1 MSDEVVEDFSIK
13 LAYIPCQFNIQRK
26 HVEIPSLVNESPSW
40 LIPLNEIIGFKTDHH
55 HEVVTVQV
63 HDKYISDSSS
73 SESDTDIPFRSRTS
87 EIDTNNDGYSYYT
100 SPDATPRPH
109 FTTPAIP
116 INAPPRSRSRTR
128 LLSRNTSQESIAQ
141 ASSVHSERKYVRQHH
156 ASNDIRKF
164 QIDSFEAHGR
174 VTNYAKVLFFMPRY
188 IRCTSTCYEK
198 LVSSTRGIPRPIKT
212 FIALLA
218 AAESGCQYFVSYF
231 TTKYLEVSGDSTWL
245 KGIEDTPGKVQR
257 IAMLNRRLNAEPW
270 NVTGRDVAALMDT
283 GDFEELE
290 DAWSVGDAVQMMTIL
305 GIFHAQSAIALATG
319 VVCEADVFGGT
330 IWRKVSRGTPEV
342 ESLEE
347 TFTNGKR
354 GGRDGRQEII
364 DKLRMKALESE
375 HMSPNMSF
383 DNLQALQFESS
394 RREDAAERAARAAF
408 LECLEYETVTADK
421 DDTPVNPTIEDLS
434 RFTINPDTPHNPTF
448 PTTHPILHIT
458 DHTWDSIMQVLQT
471 HLPELATN
479 LDKRFHLPP
488 TPTFLQHDDTDLDIT
503 PFRDA
508 LHYYSLALLGIMRDT
523 FDYKLIGEFLD
534 DRIRQFVRRISL
546 DPRGLTKTDW
556 ERVKAMGF
564 TDAEMVEIVVII
576 CEARFMGVLIYAF
589 KAVGGM

>member
-13 LAYIPCQFNIQRK
+13 LAYVLYQFNIQRK

-55 HEVVTVQV
+55 DEVVTVQV
-63 HDKYISDSSS
+63 QDKYISNDSS
-73 SESDTDIPFRSRTS
+73 SESDTDIPFRSRTPDI
-87 EIDTNNDGYSYYT
+87 EFTNDGYSYYT
-100 SPDATPRPH
+100 SPDATPRPQ

-128 LLSRNTSQESIAQ
+128 HLSRNTSQESIVQ
-141 ASSVHSERKYVRQHH
+141 AASVHSERKFVRQHH

-231 TTKYLEVSGDSTWL
+231 TTKYLEVAGDSNWL
-245 KGIEDTPGKVQR
+245 KGIEDTPEKVQR
-257 IAMLNRRLNAEPW
+257 IAGLNRRLIAVPW
-270 NVTGRDVAALMDT
+270 NVTGRDVTALMDT
-283 GDFEELE
+283 GDFEEPE
-290 DAWSVGDAVQMMTIL
+290 DGWSVGDVVQMMTIL

-330 IWRKVSRGTPEV
+330 IWRKISRGTPEV
-342 ESLEE
+342 EGSEE
-347 TFTNGKR
+347 TLTNGNH
-354 GGRDGRQEII
+354 GARDGRQEII
-364 DKLRMKALESE
+364 DKLRMKALGSG
-375 HMSPNMSF
+375 HISPDMSF
-383 DNLQALQFESS
+383 DNLQALQMEGS
-394 RREDAAERAARAAF
+394 RREDAAERTAKAAF
-408 LECLEYETVTADK
+408 LECLGYDTVTADS
-421 DDTPVNPTIEDLS
+421 DDTPVNPIIEDLS
-434 RFTINPDTPHNPTF
+434 RFTINPDTPRNPTF

-546 DPRGLTKTDW
+546 DPRGMMKADW
-556 ERVKAMGF
+556 EGVKAMGF
-564 TDAEMVEIVVII
+564 TDAEMVEIVVMI

-589 KAVGGM
+589 KAVGGI